1 MAESREWLVQWLR
14 DAHAMEEQAETMLS
28 GQLSRIESYPQ
39 LSERIRT
46 HLEETKEQAR
56 RLKRC
61 LDGLDEGSS
70 MLKDAGGKLTAT
82 AQSISGVFAGDEVMK
97 GSLASYTFEHMEI
110 ASYTILIA
118 AANAAGEA
126 EISRVCEQNLHEE
139 EAMAEWLKSNL
150 PQVTEQFL
158 ARADTDS
165 DSAKR

>member
-1 MAESREWLVQWLR
+1 
-14 DAHAMEEQAETMLS
+14 
-28 GQLSRIESYPQ
+28 
-39 LSERIRT
+39 
-46 HLEETKEQAR
+46 
-56 RLKRC
+56 
-61 LDGLDEGSS
+61 

-126 EISRVCEQNLHEE
+126 EIARVCEQNLREE

-158 ARADTDS
+158 ARADMDS